1 MNIKLR
7 DPSHKPK
14 LSLILL
20 RAWVGRKNDNG
31 HLISFYIFGQLPA
44 WPALQPTGRPADQLS
59 SQQATVISQQ
69 KMAGKGAIEWFGC
82 GVDSFLN

>member
-31 HLISFYIFGQLPA
+31 HLISFYIFGQLPSRLTA
-44 WPALQPTGRPADQLS
+44 HCHPAGRLT

-69 KMAGKGAIEWFGC
+69 KMAGKGAVEWYGC
-82 GVDSFLN
+82 GVDSCLDL